1 MKPPTMKRVEL
12 VPVPAGVLTAILPV
26 LARVGTVA
34 VIRVEELTVKVA
46 DLPLKVTEVAPVKL
60 PPVIV
65 TSVPARPLAGVK
77 LVIQGVTVKFVV
89 LVPVPADVVTAIV
102 PVVAPVGT

>member
-1 MKPPTMKRVEL
+1 MKRVEL

-26 LARVGTVA
+26 LTPVGTVA
-34 VIRVEELTVKVA
+34 VIRVEELTVNVA
-46 DLPLKVTEVAPVKL
+46 EVPLNVTAVAPVKL

-65 TSVPARPLAGVK
+65 TRVPARPLAGVK
-77 LVIQGVTVKFVV
+77 LVIQGATVKFVV

>member
-1 MKPPTMKRVEL
+1 MKPATMKRVEL
-12 VPVPAGVLTAILPV
+12 VPVPAGVLAAILPV

-65 TSVPARPLAGVK
+65 TSVPALPLAGVK
-77 LVIQGVTVKFVV
+77 LVIQGATVKFVV
-89 LVPVPADVVTAIV
+89 LVPVPTDVVTAIV

>member
-1 MKPPTMKRVEL
+1 MKRVEL

-34 VIRVEELTVKVA
+34 VIRVEELTVNVA
-46 DLPLKVTEVAPVKL
+46 EVPLNVTAVAPVKL

-65 TSVPARPLAGVK
+65 TRVPARPLAGVM
-77 LVIQGVTVKFVV
+77 LVIQGATVKFVV

>member
-77 LVIQGVTVKFVV
+77 LVIQGATGKVV
-89 LVPVPADVVTAIV
+89 VRVPGPAAAVPAL
-102 PVVAPVGT
+102 